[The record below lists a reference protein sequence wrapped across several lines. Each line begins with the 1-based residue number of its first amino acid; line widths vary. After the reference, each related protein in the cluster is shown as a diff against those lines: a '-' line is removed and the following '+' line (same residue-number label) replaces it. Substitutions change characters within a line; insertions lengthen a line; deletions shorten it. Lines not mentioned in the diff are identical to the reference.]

1 MNNISVPELTSH
13 ILRVAYRNNIGINY
27 LQLNLILYFFSS
39 RVREDDITITYT
51 ENSYFYKSKY
61 GINNKYVIDKYK
73 YYCTGIILLEDSDIY
88 LDSLQKYEEFLLS
101 IIKLVKE
108 DMFYLLDRLRDNDIN
123 YTKRKLS
130 EKIYI

>member
-1 MNNISVPELTSH
+1 MNNISIPKLTSH
-13 ILRVAYRNNIGINY
+13 ILRVAYKNNIGINY
-27 LQLNLILYFFSS
+27 LQLNLILYFFTS
-39 RVREDDITITYT
+39 RVKEDDITIIYT
-51 ENSYFYKSKY
+51 EHSYFYKSQY

-101 IIKLVKE
+101 IIRLVKD

-123 YTKRKLS
+123 YTKRKLN